1 MATLAIKGNAS
12 RSEDIRKLFFSL
24 GAREFLCDLT
34 DEKLLYYIAHDK
46 KVISIP
52 DQPDN
57 IYRKLLF
64 NVYTIEEFELRFPFR
79 VGDEV
84 TYDVSYSME
93 EPFKKVSACI
103 KRMSWDTE
111 ESGVCYTM
119 DSGTKRGVDE
129 IQIVKPKF
137 EPKDGD
143 IVTYMNGDKATIY
156 VFAGGRKYNTSFY
169 VAYSGL
175 RNTVFKDLNSHLDM
189 NRNDIRPATEEEKK
203 KLFDRLAEE
212 GLDWDPEKKELVKL
226 KWKPRC
232 GQTVF
237 LPDFKKGIFKTLA
250 VVWLSGESD
259 SMLQKGMVFNT
270 QEDCQV
276 FCDKLNQAIEGVKP

>member
-12 RSEDIRKLFFSL
+12 RSEDIKNLLFCL

-64 NVYTIEEFELRFPFR
+64 NVYTIEEFEARFPFR

-84 TYDVSYSME
+84 TYDVFYSME
-93 EPFKKVSACI
+93 EPYKKVSACI

-129 IQIVKPKF
+129 ILIVKPKF

-143 IVTYMNGDKATIY
+143 VVWAENGLSIFKRWGDSTLFY
-156 VFAGGRKYNTSFY
+156 SYFTVFDSDYISDRCFGKFIRKY
-169 VAYSGL
+169 
-175 RNTVFKDLNSHLDM
+175 
-189 NRNDIRPATEEEKK
+189 IRPATEEEKK

-226 KWKPRC
+226 KWKPIC
-232 GQTVF
+232 GQTAF
-237 LPDFKKGIFKTLA
+237 LPDFKRGIFRTLA

-270 QEDCQV
+270 QEECQV
-276 FCDKLNQAIEGVKP
+276 FCDKLNQAISLVRQ

>member
-12 RSEDIRKLFFSL
+12 RGEDIKNLFFSL

-34 DEKLLYYIAHDK
+34 DEKLLYYIDHDK

-84 TYDVSYSME
+84 TYDVFYSME

-103 KRMSWDTE
+103 KIMSWDTE
-111 ESGVCYTM
+111 DSGVCYTM

-137 EPKDGD
+137 KPKDGD
-143 IVTYMNGDKATIY
+143 VVWAVNGVSIFKRW
-156 VFAGGRKYNTSFY
+156 GGSTLFYSYFTVLDDGCISDRCFSKFIRKY
-169 VAYSGL
+169 
-175 RNTVFKDLNSHLDM
+175 
-189 NRNDIRPATEEEKK
+189 IRPATEEEKK

-226 KWKPRC
+226 KWKPIC

-237 LPDFKKGIFKTLA
+237 LPDFKKCIFRTLP
-250 VVWLSGESD
+250 VVWLSDESD

-270 QEDCQV
+270 QEECQV
-276 FCDKLNQAIEGVKP
+276 FCDKLNQAISSVSQ